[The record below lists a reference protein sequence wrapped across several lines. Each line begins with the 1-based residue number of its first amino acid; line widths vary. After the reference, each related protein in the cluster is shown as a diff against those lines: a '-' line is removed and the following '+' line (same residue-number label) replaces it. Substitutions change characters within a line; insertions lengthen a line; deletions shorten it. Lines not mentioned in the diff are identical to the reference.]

1 MSIKPAKLPDL
12 ESLESGSVPA
22 RNKIPAVH
30 ADRGQTCA
38 VRKLQGGLAPVLHMS
53 TRAGVTAAQRFLQA
67 HVQLNR
73 ANNFDG
79 RAVAH
84 STKAFWMRPSEER
97 IDILPHNVAARAHLE
112 EYQRSGAPQDAAGQK
127 GALKKAFIGLGTVT
141 RYYYVERVN
150 EACHNTGECRRQ
162 PNVEAVGVAWGLLIG
177 CCLGAEHL
185 RHRVLFRSAPTE
197 SRLCLERECRP
208 TGAKGSTLA
217 RIHF

>member
-1 MSIKPAKLPDL
+1 MVWGNLSRRKRKKTAITAHRAFSSKVLKGTDSECSSSSAKPATVPDL
-12 ESLESGSVPA
+12 ESHESGSVPA

-112 EYQRSGAPQDAAGQK
+112 EYQWSGAPQDAAGQS
-127 GALKKAFIGLGTVT
+127 GALKGQF
-141 RYYYVERVN
+141 
-150 EACHNTGECRRQ
+150 
-162 PNVEAVGVAWGLLIG
+162 
-177 CCLGAEHL
+177 
-185 RHRVLFRSAPTE
+185 
-197 SRLCLERECRP
+197 
-208 TGAKGSTLA
+208 
-217 RIHF
+217 